1 MLMRECLGGHG
12 RTRLRALVVA
22 ALAVAGSGAV
32 AQGAGATV
40 IIQNHSDP
48 AGDPALFPYHLDLPN
63 GPADFQLR
71 DGEDKGFGS
80 FMGTV
85 VATAHPPAGWTVADI
100 QCTGSEPAAFAIDV
114 PHGRVTMQ
122 HNATDEQICSFT
134 NRKAAPPNPR
144 APGAPAPPAPAPA
157 PGVAPAP
164 PGNIAPRV
172 VQARKAAVLQV
183 FARRRAAIARV
194 NLVRRSVIKGQ
205 LFWRGRPVGVS
216 RVVRQ
221 PGTYD
226 LTVRLRRDALR
237 QLRRGGRKRVTLTL
251 AVVVAPRP
259 RGAATVFRSGV
270 IVRL

>member
-1 MLMRECLGGHG
+1 MRECLGGHG
-12 RTRLRALVVA
+12 RTILRVAVLA
-22 ALAVAGSGAV
+22 ALAVAGSGAM

-48 AGDPALFPYHLDLPN
+48 AGDPALFSYHVDLPK

-80 FMGTV
+80 FMGSV

-100 QCTGSEPAAFAIDV
+100 RCTGSDPAAFAIDV
-114 PHGRVTMQ
+114 PHGRVSMQ
-122 HNATDEQICSFT
+122 HKATDEQICSFT
-134 NRKAAPPNPR
+134 NRRTAPPNPG
-144 APGAPAPPAPAPA
+144 APGAPPAA

-164 PGNIAPRV
+164 PANIAPKV
-172 VQARKAAVLQV
+172 APARKAAVLQV

-194 NLVRRSVIKGQ
+194 NLARRSVIKGQ
-205 LFWRGRPVGVS
+205 LLWRGRPVGVS

-221 PGTYD
+221 RGTYD

-237 QLRRGGRKRVTLTL
+237 QLRRGGRNRVTLTL

-259 RGAATVFRSGV
+259 GGAATVFRSGV